1 MPETE
6 TLYSDRFRE
15 AGPQGEVTLEGIAAS
30 PGYAIGPAYVYSRGL
45 HNVEHRQI
53 QESDLSDEA
62 DRFEQAVAR
71 AERDLEKIAAI
82 AQDKIGA
89 ESAAIFE
96 AQALMLR
103 DSELYHAVLAQIRH
117 EHVNADFAVA
127 EVISRHR
134 QLMKASDSEYFRE
147 RANDLLDLQDRLVRH
162 LRREKLLTDIERD
175 SVVIADNIT
184 AADIV
189 LFSRREILGCA
200 TVYGGATSHVSI
212 MARALNVP
220 ALVSV
225 AHVLDYVAS
234 GDLVIVD
241 GVDGA
246 VIVRPTDETLAT
258 YRLRQERYRR
268 LRNEEMLLADLPA
281 VTLDGEPVELLANIE
296 FREELKML
304 DDHGAAGIGLFRTE
318 ILAMMQ
324 RRLMSVGEDEQYA
337 IYRDVAL
344 AASPGPVVLRVLDL
358 GGDKLLPMGHREAN
372 PFLGWRGIRVLLDK
386 PDILL
391 PQLRAILRASV
402 HGDVRVLLPMITN
415 LEEIKAFRALFAEAV
430 ADLDSRGETF
440 RSDIPVGIMVEVPA
454 VAIMAD
460 AFAREVDFFSIGTND
475 LTQYVLAIDRG
486 NDLVSNRF
494 HEMHP
499 AVLGLIKNTI
509 DAANRAGIPVT
520 VCGEVAGKAWAVP
533 LLYGVGLRSF
543 SASPVY
549 LPEIKRVLRAIRSD
563 EAALLGDAALDT
575 SSYAELKGLLDG
587 YHERHDCSGMQS
599 PEGRDGVAGDH
610 DT

>member
-1 MPETE
+1 MAESE
-6 TLYSDRFRE
+6 TLHGERGRE
-15 AGPQGEVTLEGIAAS
+15 TTLEGEVILDGVAAS
-30 PGYAIGPAYVYSRGL
+30 PGYAIGPAYVYSRDM
-45 HNVEHRQI
+45 HDVEHRI
-53 QESDLSDEA
+53 IDESDLNDEA
-62 DRFEQAVAR
+62 ERFEHAVSR
-71 AERDLEKIAAI
+71 AERDLAKIAAI
-82 AQDKIGA
+82 AQDKLGS

-103 DSELYHAVLAQIRH
+103 DNELYHAVLAQIRH
-117 EHVNADFAVA
+117 EHMNADYAVA

-134 QLMKASDSEYFRE
+134 QLMKASESEYLRE

-162 LRREKLLTDIERD
+162 LRREKLLSDIERD

-189 LFSRREILGCA
+189 LFTRREILGCA
-200 TVYGGATSHVSI
+200 TVYGGSTSHVSI

-220 ALVSV
+220 SLVSIANLLENV
-225 AHVLDYVAS
+225 S
-234 GDLVIVD
+234 NGDIVIVD
-241 GVDGA
+241 GVDGRV
-246 VIVRPTDETLAT
+246 VIRPTAETLEN

-268 LRNEEMLLADLPA
+268 LRDEEKLLADLPA
-281 VTLDGEPVELLANIE
+281 VTLDGESVELLANVE
-296 FREELKML
+296 FREELKL
-304 DDHGAAGIGLFRTE
+304 LKEHGASGIGLFRTE

-324 RRLMSVGEDEQYA
+324 RRMMTVGEDEQYT
-337 IYRDVAL
+337 IYRDVVR
-344 AASPGPVVLRVLDL
+344 AAAPGPVVLRVLDL

-391 PQLRAILRASV
+391 PQVRAILRAAA
-402 HGDVRVLLPMITN
+402 HGDARILLPMITN
-415 LEEIKAFRALFAEAV
+415 LEEIDAFRTLLAEAV
-430 ADLDSRGETF
+430 AELDARGETF
-440 RSDIPVGIMVEVPA
+440 RRDIPIGIMVEVPA

-460 AFAREVDFFSIGTND
+460 DFAREVDFFSIGTND

-499 AVLGLIKNTI
+499 AVVGLIKHTI
-509 DAANRAGIPVT
+509 DAARRADIPVS

-533 LLYGVGLRSF
+533 LLYGIGLRSF

-549 LPEIKRVLRAIRSD
+549 LPEVKRVIRAIRTDDTESMAK
-563 EAALLGDAALDT
+563 EALEK
-575 SSYAELKGLLDG
+575 SSYAELKDVLDEFHRRSLCRGEQPLDG
-587 YHERHDCSGMQS
+587 QT
-599 PEGRDGVAGDH
+599 AGSDLESA
-610 DT
+610 